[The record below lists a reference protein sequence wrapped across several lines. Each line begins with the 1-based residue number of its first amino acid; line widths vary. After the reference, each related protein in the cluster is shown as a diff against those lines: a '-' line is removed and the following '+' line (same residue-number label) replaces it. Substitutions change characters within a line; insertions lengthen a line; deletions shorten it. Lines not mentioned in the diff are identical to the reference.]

1 MKNIAVFV
9 DFKNGHLSGKSLNL
23 IHKIKGL
30 DLGVMSLFTFTESE
44 SYFLPKIDG
53 IELIVIV
60 SNNPVI
66 IPDKEIVSLLINE
79 FKKRNISLAYGVK
92 STLIDSLSA
101 QIAINLGFK
110 VKSQIVDFSFNGQ
123 VFNYTISVFNNKAL
137 AQYRNSLS
145 PSFFIVNNNF
155 NYSHTFDLKDYISV
169 VFEKI
174 RVEKSS
180 INLKS
185 LNTIDNSISLADASI
200 VIGAGRGMKDSSNWQ
215 IIEQFAES
223 LKAATA
229 CSKPVSDLNW
239 RPHHEHVGQ
248 TGVKIAPD
256 TYIACGISGAI
267 QHLAGVNSSKTIVV
281 INNDPE
287 APFFKSAD
295 YGIVGDLFDIVPRLT
310 KKIKSR

>member
-23 IHKIKGL
+23 INKIKGL

-155 NYSHTFDLKDYISV
+155 NYSHTFDLKDFISV

>member
-66 IPDKEIVSLLINE
+66 IPDKEVVSLLINE

-123 VFNYTISVFNNKAL
+123 VINYTISVFNNKAL

-155 NYSHTFDLKDYISV
+155 NYSHTFDLKDFISV

-185 LNTIDNSISLADASI
+185 LKTIDNSISLADASI